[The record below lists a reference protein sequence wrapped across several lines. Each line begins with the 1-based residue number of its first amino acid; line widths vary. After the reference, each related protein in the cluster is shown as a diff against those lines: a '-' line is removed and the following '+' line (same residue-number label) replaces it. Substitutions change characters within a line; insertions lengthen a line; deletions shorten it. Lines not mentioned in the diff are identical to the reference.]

1 MRRRER
7 FTIPG
12 KYILFV
18 LTVLCVGTMS
28 LSFLTDFDGGPLNV
42 VSGYVLIPVQRGI
55 NSAGGGIR
63 SRVEN
68 LEDLTAVR
76 GENELLKE
84 QIAELTLENNS
95 LLQERYELEEF
106 RRLYELDNEYD
117 NLDKIAAKVIG
128 KDTGNWFHMFIIDKG
143 SNDGI
148 CVDMNVIAGGGLVGI
163 VTKTGP
169 DWAQVRS
176 IIDDMS
182 NVSAMVLKNSDLCY
196 VRGDLQ
202 MMTEGT
208 MQLNELRD
216 SNNEVE
222 QGDKV
227 VTSHVSAKYHK
238 GILIGYVNEITT
250 DANNLTKSGS
260 LTPAV
265 DFEHL
270 STVLVITDLKQQVDV
285 EQADSEAD
293 EDEDGNVPE
302 HLKDA
307 VSEEVSGETPS
318 ESGTGEPAER
328 EESSSEPRTNE
339 PAGGSVTPS
348 GEPVPEDGTTPEVPS
363 GESAPEDGTMPEM
376 PSGEPAE
383 GNGASPEPQ
392 TGEAAE

>member
-1 MRRRER
+1 MRRRDR

-42 VSGYVLIPVQRGI
+42 ISGYVLIPVQNGI
-55 NSAGGGIR
+55 NYAGGWLR

-68 LEDLTAVR
+68 LEDLTAVKQ
-76 GENELLKE
+76 ENEQLRE

-95 LLQERYELEEF
+95 LLQERYELNEL
-106 RRLYELDNEYD
+106 RSLYELDGEYES
-117 NLDKIAAKVIG
+117 LEKIAANVIG
-128 KDTGNWFHMFIIDKG
+128 KDTGNWFHMFLIDKG
-143 SNDGI
+143 YQDGI
-148 CVDMNVIAGGGLVGI
+148 QVDMNVIAGGGLVGI

-182 NVSAMVLKNSDLCY
+182 NVSAMILKNSDLCY

-216 SNNEVE
+216 PNDEVE

-227 VTSHVSAKYHK
+227 VTSHVSAKFHK
-238 GILIGYVNEITT
+238 GILIGYVNEIAT

-270 STVLVITDLKQQVDV
+270 STVLVITDLKQQIDVDKTEEAAEETAGEAQPV
-285 EQADSEAD
+285 EEEAAS
-293 EDEDGNVPE
+293 GG
-302 HLKDA
+302 
-307 VSEEVSGETPS
+307 EEEQPL
-318 ESGTGEPAER
+318 E
-328 EESSSEPRTNE
+328 
-339 PAGGSVTPS
+339 
-348 GEPVPEDGTTPEVPS
+348 
-363 GESAPEDGTMPEM
+363 
-376 PSGEPAE
+376 
-383 GNGASPEPQ
+383 
-392 TGEAAE
+392 GEAAIGGEEAQPE

>member
-1 MRRRER
+1 MRRKER

-12 KYILFV
+12 RYILFV

-42 VSGYVLIPVQRGI
+42 ISGYVLVPIQKGI
-55 NSAGGGIR
+55 NSAGGWIR

-68 LEDLTAVR
+68 LEDLAAVK

-84 QIAELTLENNS
+84 QIAKLTLENNS
-95 LLQERYELEEF
+95 LLQERYELQKLRE
-106 RRLYELDNEYD
+106 LYDLDNEYSS
-117 NLDKIAAKVIG
+117 LDKIAANVIG
-128 KDTGNWFHMFIIDKG
+128 KDTGNWFNMFVIDKG
-143 SNDGI
+143 SEDGI
-148 CVDMNVIAGGGLVGI
+148 RVDMNVISGGGLVGI

-182 NVSAMVLKNSDLCY
+182 NVSAMILKNSDLCY

-208 MQLNELRD
+208 MQINQLRD
-216 SNNEVE
+216 PDDAAE

-227 VTSHVSAKYHK
+227 VTSYVSAKYHK
-238 GILIGYVNEITT
+238 GILIGYVNEIST

-270 STVLVITDLKQQVDV
+270 STVLVITDLKQQADVDADIA
-285 EQADSEAD
+285 EYEAAASGKKQNTGDSGSGEAQEETDAETSGSAADPQAADGASDNEAD
-293 EDEDGNVPE
+293 HADVSPE
-302 HLKDA
+302 PA
-307 VSEEVSGETPS
+307 VSEE
-318 ESGTGEPAER
+318 GTE
-328 EESSSEPRTNE
+328 
-339 PAGGSVTPS
+339 
-348 GEPVPEDGTTPEVPS
+348 
-363 GESAPEDGTMPEM
+363 
-376 PSGEPAE
+376 
-383 GNGASPEPQ
+383 
-392 TGEAAE
+392 

>member
-1 MRRRER
+1 MRRKER

-18 LTVLCVGTMS
+18 LTLLCVGTMS
-28 LSFLTDFDGGPLNV
+28 LSFLTDFDGGVLNV
-42 VSGYVLIPVQRGI
+42 VSGYVLIPIQRGI
-55 NSAGGGIR
+55 NSAGGWMR

-68 LEDLTAVR
+68 LEDLTAVK
-76 GENELLKE
+76 GENERLRE
-84 QIAELTLENNS
+84 QIAELTLENNAM
-95 LLQERYELEEF
+95 LQERYELEEL
-106 RRLYELDNEYD
+106 RELYDLDNEYSS
-117 NLDKIAAKVIG
+117 LDKIAANVIG
-128 KDTGNWFHMFIIDKG
+128 KDTGNWFNMFVIDKG

-148 CVDMNVIAGGGLVGI
+148 RVDMNVIAGGGLVGI

-182 NVSAMVLKNSDLCY
+182 NVSAMILKNSDLCY

-208 MQLNELRD
+208 MQMNGLRD
-216 SNNEVE
+216 PNGEVE

-227 VTSHVSAKYHK
+227 VTSYVSAKFHK
-238 GILIGYVNEITT
+238 GILIGYVNEIST

-285 EQADSEAD
+285 DADVAEYTSEASAK
-293 EDEDGNVPE
+293 EDD
-302 HLKDA
+302 
-307 VSEEVSGETPS
+307 GETEDAS
-318 ESGTGEPAER
+318 DETEGGNET
-328 EESSSEPRTNE
+328 ESSDSAEPE
-339 PAGGSVTPS
+339 
-348 GEPVPEDGTTPEVPS
+348 
-363 GESAPEDGTMPEM
+363 
-376 PSGEPAE
+376 
-383 GNGASPEPQ
+383 
-392 TGEAAE
+392 GEAAE